1 MKKYFLYAVILFLGL
16 TSFTAQ
22 SVWGQEAD
30 YSSKFWTRASSVMDK
45 DPEKEGRK
53 TFEKLFAS
61 QLSLWSSDTTQI
73 GAMKQGLNE
82 FLDRL
87 SKSDNGQKAC
97 EIAADVMF
105 AQLKELA
112 MGNEKQVVRIN
123 AVIMI
128 GELNSSLSPK
138 VTPYAKAR
146 PFLKEMLR
154 SKETAIQIAAL
165 SGLALH
171 VNPQNPRNMR
181 DQKEQRELNVRGEEK
196 EELAKI
202 FAQYAFAPLAKGD
215 AIGTPETQWMRLI
228 SLEAL
233 GNIGLAG
240 PKSEYA
246 INLLDSAMQ
255 QSKPLESPY
264 FRRDMDRRIMAAL
277 AFSKLK
283 ISEEVLRDLK
293 KKPNE
298 LAEIMTKLFLSF
310 MIYEYNTDFDFQ
322 ENLNGDEMGI
332 DPAMRRQA
340 SVQNMTPEE
349 EALQIRLWKQ
359 RTKAIAMVFSWIFTN
374 KDSNLVKMQGGNTQ
388 FTKVARQI
396 NGISTMYDRAGLPK
410 KKRPTRSGDPE
421 NPEPVMEES
430 MIRTSDGRL
439 SLYTMQKDMRN
450 ALMELGE
457 VAGIPVNIEKK
468 KRQTEMYY

>member
-22 SVWGQEAD
+22 SAWGQEAD
-30 YSSKFWTRASSVMDK
+30 YSSKYWTRASAVMDK
-45 DPEKEGRK
+45 DPDKEGRK

-87 SKSDNGQKAC
+87 SKSENGQKAC

-105 AQLKELA
+105 AQLKEVA

-138 VTPYAKAR
+138 VVPYAKAR

-154 SKETAIQIAAL
+154 SKEPAIQIAAL

-171 VNPQNPRNMR
+171 VNPQNPRNLK

-196 EELAKI
+196 DELAKI

-215 AIGTPETQWMRLI
+215 AIGTPETQWMRIL

-283 ISEEVLRDLK
+283 ISEDVLRDLK

-310 MIYEYNTDFDFQ
+310 MIYEYDYDFDLM
-322 ENLNGDEMGI
+322 ENQNGDEMGG
-332 DPAMRRQA
+332 DPSMRRVV
-340 SVQNMTPEE
+340 VQMTPEE
-349 EALQIRLWKQ
+349 EAFQIRLWKQ
-359 RTKAIAMVFSWIFTN
+359 RTKAIAAVFSWIFTN
-374 KDSNLVKMQGGNTQ
+374 KDSNLVKMQGGNAQ

-396 NGISTMYDRAGLPK
+396 SGIATMYDRAGLPK
-410 KKRPTRSGDPE
+410 KKRPTRSNDPE
-421 NPEPVMEES
+421 NPEPMMEES

-439 SLYTMQKDMRN
+439 SLYTMQKDMRT

-468 KRQTEMYY
+468 KRQSEMYY